1 MDTKPE
7 QKQNTSFIKSIR
19 KAIPNHCGNC
29 GFKYSDNDLTLIQ
42 KDDYAAVLHLT
53 CSNCKESYL
62 INVVS
67 PLGTLHSSS
76 KMPLKIDISTAK
88 EAKKFIGRRP
98 VTSDDVLNIHEFLDN
113 LEGGEDLLLKDRKPL
128 SKPKNTR

>member
-1 MDTKPE
+1 MNMKQE
-7 QKQNTSFIKSIR
+7 QKKNVSFIKSIR

-29 GFKYSDNDLTLIQ
+29 GHKYTDKDLTLIQ

-53 CSNCKESYL
+53 CSRCKESYL

-76 KMPLKIDISTAK
+76 KMPLKIDVSTAK
-88 EAKKFIGRRP
+88 EAKKFIGTTP
-98 VTSDDVLNIHEFLDN
+98 VSSDDILNVHEFLN
-113 LEGGEDLLLKDRKPL
+113 KVEKGEDLLLGNKRKVTRDRIL
-128 SKPKNTR
+128 